1 MSTSDDDLVS
11 VERALATHLEFSD
24 AAPITLKAAEFYR
37 FAVDLLCERSAT
49 VEKLAAAL
57 RDPSGEIPV
66 AVVEDPLVRVTLDE
80 AVSRLEQGFLDES
93 AWTEVVTMLRLVAD
107 VLERHGP
114 AAPPTGAEVSQGH
127 TVTTAPGRSAWLYAA
142 NGEGA
147 TPTPLGQTFLGT
159 FERDFLRGVPGD
171 LLEPTHAT
179 RRGLDEGFAA
189 LSALLPELGPSVAAH
204 YIGVGVVD
212 VHTEGET
219 FLAGNVGRIP
229 GVVFFSENRI
239 ARPWRLA
246 ETALHEGLHLKL
258 FDIQRSSSIF
268 AEPDRLPD
276 GPKIKVPWLK
286 WASMVAPNEWA
297 LDRALGA
304 YHVYAHLV
312 LFHEALKTRLTPELL
327 RRFGEPE
334 PSDTPSLHRFGA
346 ERAQFLG
353 EEILSRGAAALTD
366 QGREFVTWLLHA
378 VKESARA

>member
-11 VERALATHLEFSD
+11 VERELAAHPEFSD
-24 AAPITLKAAEFYR
+24 AVPITLKATEFYR

-57 RDPSGEIPV
+57 RDPQGEIPA

-107 VLERHGP
+107 VLERRGT
-114 AAPPTGAEVSQGH
+114 AVPPTGAEVSEGR
-127 TVTTAPGRSAWLYAA
+127 TVRITPGREAWLYAMKDRNSA
-142 NGEGA
+142 S
-147 TPTPLGQTFLGT
+147 PLGQTFLNT
-159 FERDFLRGVPGD
+159 FERDFLRGVPGQ
-171 LLEPTHAT
+171 LLEPTAQTQHQ
-179 RRGLDEGFAA
+179 LDEGFAA

-212 VHTEGET
+212 VRTEGET

-229 GVVFFSENRI
+229 GVVFFSGNRI
-239 ARPWRLA
+239 SRPWRLA

-268 AEPDRLPD
+268 TEPETLPD

-327 RRFGEPE
+327 QRFGAPE
-334 PSDTPSLHRFGA
+334 TDDVPSLHRFGA
-346 ERAQFLG
+346 ERAHFLG
-353 EEILSRGAAALTD
+353 EEILNRGATALTD
-366 QGREFVTWLLHA
+366 HGREFVTWLLHA